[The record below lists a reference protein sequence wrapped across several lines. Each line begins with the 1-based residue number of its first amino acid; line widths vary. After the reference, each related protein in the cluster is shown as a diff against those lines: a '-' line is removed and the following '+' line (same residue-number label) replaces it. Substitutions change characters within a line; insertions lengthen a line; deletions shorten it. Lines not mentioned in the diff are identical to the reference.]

1 MGIFRYNIVMVK
13 QKESLF
19 FRIFS
24 SKIFFALI
32 LIFSVYLATNLYKDL
47 QQRKRVKQEIENLKS
62 QINDIDKQ
70 NSDLKNLIT
79 YFETDEYVESFSR
92 EKLGLK
98 KPGEKIIVLPKE
110 ENLEQKLNN
119 NKEESMI
126 YENIKS
132 WWGYFFASKKQ

>member
-1 MGIFRYNIVMVK
+1 MVK

>member
-1 MGIFRYNIVMVK
+1 MVK

-24 SKIFFALI
+24 SKIFFALV
-32 LIFSVYLATNLYKDL
+32 LIFSIYLATNLYKDL

-62 QINDIDKQ
+62 QINDVDKQ

-110 ENLEQKLNN
+110 ENLEQKSNN
-119 NKEESMI
+119 SEEEPII

-132 WWGYFFASKKQ
+132 WWSYFFASKKQ